1 MQTDIPPTPTHTLR
15 SRAISLIV
23 LLLIGATIFT
33 LDRITKLLVL
43 QNLAEYESWA
53 PIPALARLVRITH
66 ITNSGAAFGLFEK
79 SGNIFMVVAILVALA
94 IVYYVSTYPSLPG
107 LVQFSLGLQLG
118 GALGN
123 MWDRIA
129 FGSVVDFV
137 DIGFWPIFNV
147 ADSSIVIGVLI
158 LMFWLWQEEERQ
170 KQQKATDTPV

>member
-1 MQTDIPPTPTHTLR
+1 LQTDTSPSQTHTLR
-15 SRAISLIV
+15 SRLASLTT
-23 LLLIGATIFT
+23 LLLIGAIILT
-33 LDRITKLLVL
+33 LDRITKMLVL
-43 QNLAEYESWA
+43 QNLAEHEAWA
-53 PIPALARLVRITH
+53 PVPALARLVRITH
-66 ITNSGAAFGLFEK
+66 ITNSGAAFGLFDK
-79 SGNIFMVVAILVALA
+79 MGNLFLWVALLVAVA

-158 LMFWLWQEEERQ
+158 LMFWLWREEERQ
-170 KQQKATDTPV
+170 KQQKTAASEA